1 MTRQNINTGSA
12 ANDGTG
18 DTLRTAGG
26 KINDNFIELY
36 NFLGAEGD
44 SSTLAS
50 RVKFQDS
57 AIVFEGLTA
66 DAHETR
72 LFAVDPTQD
81 NIINLPDSSGDIIL
95 TVAAQTL
102 TNKTINLAKNTLTGT
117 TALFNTAL
125 SDGDFTTIAGTET
138 LSNKTLTAPVI
149 NNPKL
154 AAGSSLND
162 SNNNEL
168 IKFTQTASAVN
179 EFTIANGAST
189 TGPSLSATGGGA
201 NLNISLTAKGTG
213 SVELNKA
220 AFSSSTMTANGTAST
235 SATLIIGNKGTALA
249 VSLGDG
255 TTVGEYKIF
264 TNKGAGAMTVTPTNF
279 AQGTDFELAQN
290 DGCTCVWDGSNW
302 FLVGNQSS
310 VTVS

>member
-220 AFSSSTMTANGTAST
+220 AFSSSTMTANGNAST
-235 SATLIIGNKGTALA
+235 SSTLIIGNKGTALA